1 MSDMVSG
8 WLSTD
13 QQVSSRIWGRRPS
26 ASEIKKT
33 RLQKDDG
40 VSRQVSG
47 AAGRLYAAQIA

>member
-1 MSDMVSG
+1 MVSG

-13 QQVSSRIWGRRPS
+13 QQVSSRIWGRPPS

-33 RLQKDDG
+33 CLQKDDG